1 MFQTVRTISRL
12 LIIFAVSMFAA
23 GTVVAGWHQLH
34 DHNSA
39 LGATLQNET
48 KTVERRYAPDRKVD
62 ILHITIDVTPDFK
75 ARTVA
80 GTTTIN
86 FTPITKPLTELRL
99 DATDLSVSCVTS
111 SAEIADYSTTDKAIT
126 ITFDPP
132 VPVGDK
138 ATVTIAH
145 ETEPKR
151 GLYFRTPQMGYKE
164 EDTHLFTQGESH
176 QAPYWY
182 PNYDYP
188 NDALPQR
195 LFAVFLWI

>member
-1 MFQTVRTISRL
+1 MVNTIRKIHLSL
-12 LIIFAVSMFAA
+12 FVCAVFIA
-23 GTVVAGWHQLH
+23 GSDLSVLNFHSLAF
-34 DHNSA
+34 
-39 LGATLQNET
+39 GAVQQGEA
-48 KTVERRYAPDRKVD
+48 KTVERQYAPDRKVD

-145 ETEPKR
+145 ETEPRR
-151 GLYFRTPQMGYKE
+151 GLYFRTP
-164 EDTHLFTQGESH
+164 
-176 QAPYWY
+176 
-182 PNYDYP
+182 
-188 NDALPQR
+188 
-195 LFAVFLWI
+195 